1 MARRSALVV
10 LRRTKDIFVITVI
23 FIFLQDYM
31 LRTSTMSRGTI
42 ANGSQFAGT
51 GPIER
56 TRAAGS
62 FPPKAKDE
70 RRKTVEGQLSCE
82 GPSGIP

>member
-1 MARRSALVV
+1 
-10 LRRTKDIFVITVI
+10 
-23 FIFLQDYM
+23 M